1 MARLFALISVFV
13 GCLCP
18 YVFSV
23 SSYGVSLNS
32 PVLHLRGGLVPQAD
46 EAGGDYYEQFELDY
60 GGADKKRVAGATR
73 GFIRSGKLAGLP
85 ESDPFKKWLNQHL
98 EKGAEPVS
106 GRIKPFYVRVVL
118 LSCYL
123 LFLVICIT
131 MNNILRKIRILR
143 NIYQIFSLMYLSLG
157 CRLWHES

>member
-1 MARLFALISVFV
+1 MPICFQRRFLWRLPKQPSIS
-13 GCLCP
+13 LERR
-18 YVFSV
+18 FS
-23 SSYGVSLNS
+23 S
-32 PVLHLRGGLVPQAD
+32 QAD

-106 GRIKPFYVRVVL
+106 GRIKPFYVRV
-118 LSCYL
+118 
-123 LFLVICIT
+123 
-131 MNNILRKIRILR
+131 IL
-143 NIYQIFSLMYLSLG
+143 LSLG
-157 CRLWHES
+157 FLFGLT

>member
-1 MARLFALISVFV
+1 MARLIALISVFV
-13 GCLCP
+13 GHLCP
-18 YVFSV
+18 FVFSV
-23 SSYGVSLNS
+23 NSCGVSPNS
-32 PVLHLRGGLVPQAD
+32 PLFHLRGGLVPQAD

-106 GRIKPFYVRVVL
+106 GRIKPFYVRIAIFFCHVFSPASL
-118 LSCYL
+118 NKLYR
-123 LFLVICIT
+123 
-131 MNNILRKIRILR
+131 NRRILQ
-143 NIYQIFSLMYLSLG
+143 NIYHILSLMCL
-157 CRLWHES
+157 